1 MSRHKV
7 VLYWLFLLLVCH
19 RAQAEFGQVR
29 SSNPP
34 LLAEDPS
41 LTEDSNIQIHHN
53 RLKRNVIQQREYE
66 LDIEVNITENLSD
79 DGLKL
84 LLKSAVYP
92 ISVPFENGTLNITN
106 VNITTVCRNVNNETQ
121 CTCEGGFIWNSTFCS
136 KYQSC
141 NGSITEGQTCDCIRS
156 EPTEGMFCMPESIM
170 TTPTTSTMST
180 TTLRTTTPTTTSMT
194 PTTTPTTPTTPT
206 TMTPKITLPPDLER
220 QRYAFRVVGLP
231 FTKELSNSSSL
242 MFKNRSDQFKT
253 LLEVSFQSVRPDAIV
268 NILGFTNGS
277 VIILFEVITNASLTS
292 EEFAASSE
300 QLQNRLPADYKIESL
315 PSDEIPCTDQ
325 TFGTTNFNIIAE
337 IPCEDMPGVKKRRC
351 GRNGVYEE
359 VLDFCISEEINNILE
374 AVNTTDLENNF
385 SSLLEQLSSVTDEVT
400 VNTPG
405 NVQAV
410 VEIMRQISNVNS
422 TVNETDMRVRTI
434 IYQKQSQAYISE
446 LYLFNVKEKVNKV
459 KVNFLQTV
467 SRMISSSSKDTWEIL
482 SDSSEN
488 IRNPSFRLL
497 KSVENFN
504 TRFNMQ
510 NNSLDIK
517 EENLMFKARRN
528 VHQDNKTSIN
538 LNFDNIS
545 TAEYDNL
552 SATLF
557 ISPEKP
563 NEAPNVTVISIAY
576 PTWIDILPNTTTF
589 DGNFLINSL
598 VLTVVINIKEPIN
611 VKMTFSLRNRT
622 LDFNTAVC
630 GFWDFTGRGAWNDTG
645 CKSEINEE
653 NITCHCDHFTSFSIL
668 MSPDT
673 KDSPALN
680 YITSIGVAISIGS
693 LLITIIIEAIVWKH
707 VTKNKT
713 SYIRH
718 VGILNIAVNLL
729 VADVWFIVAS
739 AVEPGTRACTAATFF
754 THFFYLALFFWMLTL
769 GLLLV
774 YRLLFPFHD
783 LSRSVMMGISFAVG
797 YLPPLI
803 ISIITIGV
811 TFPRKS
817 YTREG
822 ACWLGWET
830 EYPLLA
836 FVIPALVIIAINVII
851 LFIVIFKLLR
861 PTIGDG
867 SRANNQERD
876 AFKQIVRSIAV
887 LTPILGL
894 TWAFG
899 IPTFQ
904 KDSPVAFHYIFTI
917 LNAFQGFFI
926 LVFGTFMDNKVRE
939 ALLKKF
945 SLRGFSSRSKT
956 SQNVSTAKSSSK
968 PHPRFHA
975 KRQSYNLTEQLHS
988 SDNNPSLSYS
998 SLN

>member
-1 MSRHKV
+1 MQKM
-7 VLYWLFLLLVCH
+7 WLQNSIIFDV
-19 RAQAEFGQVR
+19 
-29 SSNPP
+29 
-34 LLAEDPS
+34 
-41 LTEDSNIQIHHN
+41 I
-53 RLKRNVIQQREYE
+53 NVIY
-66 LDIEVNITENLSD
+66 
-79 DGLKL
+79 
-84 LLKSAVYP
+84 
-92 ISVPFENGTLNITN
+92 N
-106 VNITTVCRNVNNETQ
+106 VVCQNVNNEFQ
-121 CTCEGGFIWNSTFCS
+121 CMCKEGFTWNSAFCS
-136 KYQSC
+136 KYQPCSG
-141 NGSITEGQTCDCIRS
+141 NFTSGQTCDCIRS
-156 EPTEGMFCMPESIM
+156 EPTEGTFCEPTAIM
-170 TTPTTSTMST
+170 TTTTPSIMSTSTPRSTIPTTVSA
-180 TTLRTTTPTTTSMT
+180 
-194 PTTTPTTPTTPT
+194 T
-206 TMTPKITLPPDLER
+206 TMTPQDNLVHQNHAIRDGEL
-220 QRYAFRVVGLP
+220 AFVE
-231 FTKELSNSSSL
+231 ELNNRSSSL
-242 MFKNRSDQFKT
+242 FKNHSKRFKE
-253 LLEVSFQSVRPDAIV
+253 LLENAYRIVDRDAVV
-268 NILGFTNGS
+268 NILGFTTQEGPFNQAGDDK
-277 VIILFEVITNASLTS
+277 IPCIDEKYGITNYNTS
-292 EEFAASSE
+292 AK
-300 QLQNRLPADYKIESL
+300 LQCENMM
-315 PSDEIPCTDQ
+315 
-325 TFGTTNFNIIAE
+325 GTKTS
-337 IPCEDMPGVKKRRC
+337 RC
-351 GRNGVYEE
+351 GKNGLYEQE
-359 VLDFCISEEINNILE
+359 LNFCVSEEIYRICEELKTN
-374 AVNTTDLENNF
+374 DLEKTF
-385 SSLLEQLSSVTDEVT
+385 PSTLQQLSCATRGDNITS
-400 VNTPG
+400 PG
-405 NVQAV
+405 NVKAV
-410 VEIMRQISNVNS
+410 VDILSNISTVNS
-422 TVNETDMRVRTI
+422 TVNETDM
-434 IYQKQSQAYISE
+434 K
-446 LYLFNVKEKVNKV
+446 
-459 KVNFLQTV
+459 NFLQTV

-576 PTWIDILPNTTTF
+576 PTWIDILPSTTTF

-645 CKSEINEE
+645 CEPEINEE
-653 NITCHCDHFTSFSIL
+653 NITCHCDHLTSFSIL
-668 MSPDT
+668 MSPET

-693 LLITIIIEAIVWKH
+693 LLITIIIEAIMWKH
-707 VTKNKT
+707 VTKHKI

-811 TFPRKS
+811 TFPRNS
-817 YTREG
+817 HTREG

-851 LFIVIFKLLR
+851 LIIVIFKLLR

-867 SRANNQERD
+867 SRANNQERE
-876 AFKQIVRSIAV
+876 AFKLIARCIAV

-904 KDSPVAFHYIFTI
+904 QGSPVAFHYIFTI
-917 LNAFQGFFI
+917 LNAFQGLFI
-926 LVFGTFMDNKVRE
+926 LVFAVLLDNKIRHS
-939 ALLKKF
+939 LMKK
-945 SLRGFSSRSKT
+945 SML
-956 SQNVSTAKSSSK
+956 SQSSSK
-968 PHPRFHA
+968 AQSTSTANSPPKSYHWFHSR
-975 KRQSYNLTEQLHS
+975 KKSYNLTHESRS
-988 SDNNPSLSYS
+988 SNKNPSLLFYS
-998 SLN
+998 ELTTGAQ